1 MSSYHLFK
9 RTRNIRS
16 AAKQMKPDAVWV
28 AETRQTLLMQVKNSQ
43 PAPAKTQTAITRSFN
58 IFVPVI
64 SFKWMRAPAAIA
76 VAIVAALF
84 SGSLFSVS
92 AAEQAL
98 PGDFLYSIKLVTE
111 QARIAMVK
119 KPEDRVKLKTEF
131 TERRVTEMKQVIDSP
146 LPDKSERVKQAA
158 EVLKRDMNT
167 IKNQLEE
174 VKNTSTPEEAKQT
187 ATMVDEKIAALIA
200 DLQASKINLTAA
212 EKIKLSEAQ
221 VAASDTSL
229 KAIEVLLKTHFE
241 NAEVV
246 TEEELIA
253 FLKNYNVKVANTV
266 SESTGMKVEVS
277 TSTPNGAPV
286 ATGTINPNT
295 SSSTDATAGS
305 TSTEDGTM
313 DSATP
318 EEKMQEAAQSFSDAD
333 KQADDKNL
341 NEAIELSRVGTQQA
355 FAVQKTFEEGEVKLE
370 EAAAAAGDAANQE
383 PATAPD
389 LNQHPD
395 SDTAAP
401 EPPAPTETTTTET
414 TTPIE
419 P

>member
-1 MSSYHLFK
+1 
-9 RTRNIRS
+9 
-16 AAKQMKPDAVWV
+16 MKPDAVWV

-43 PAPAKTQTAITRSFN
+43 PAPAKTQTAITRSFK

-64 SFKWMRAPAAIA
+64 SFKWMRAPAGIA

-119 KPEDRVKLKTEF
+119 SPGERVKLKTEF

-146 LPDKSERVKQAA
+146 LPDKSDRVKQAA

-167 IKNQLEE
+167 IKNQLED
-174 VKNTSTPEEAKQT
+174 VKNNSTPEDAKQT
-187 ATMVDEKIAALIA
+187 ATLVDEKIAALIA
-200 DLQASKINLTAA
+200 DLQASKINLSAA

-253 FLKNYNVKVANTV
+253 FLKNYNINVATTV

-277 TSTPNGAPV
+277 TSTPSDTPVLLTIAKPTGA
-286 ATGTINPNT
+286 
-295 SSSTDATAGS
+295 SSTDATASS
-305 TSTEDGTM
+305 TTDGA
-313 DSATP
+313 DALGTP
-318 EEKMQEAAQSFSDAD
+318 EEKMQEAAKSFSEAD

-370 EAAAAAGDAANQE
+370 EEAAAGELAG
-383 PATAPD
+383 
-389 LNQHPD
+389 D
-395 SDTAAP
+395 SQPNETENTQTTDTITEESNAVGTTSTESTP
-401 EPPAPTETTTTET
+401 TEPPKTDPTSSN
-414 TTPIE
+414 
-419 P
+419 